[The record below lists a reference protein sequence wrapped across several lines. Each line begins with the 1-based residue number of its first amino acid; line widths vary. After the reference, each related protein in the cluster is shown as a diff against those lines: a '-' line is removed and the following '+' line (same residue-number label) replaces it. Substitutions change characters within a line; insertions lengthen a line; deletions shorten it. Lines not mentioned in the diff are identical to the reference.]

1 MLLFGLGNLVYVVVL
16 IINAIAV
23 LSEDRF
29 LARIGWGRTQ
39 AEPGFGAT
47 YDSTSVKAKSVNLI
61 ASVRT
66 VMRNQ
71 AGCKTVEGTPQ
82 LTRNCPPQYRSS
94 SSIPLSSSTSSFSVE
109 FLARRA
115 SLPYHHTRSQT
126 TPPMADLSSSSGSRA
141 PTPSIISANSGNID
155 SSLCH
160 KVNAKRS
167 IRAKNK

>member
-66 VMRNQ
+66 VMR
-71 AGCKTVEGTPQ
+71 
-82 LTRNCPPQYRSS
+82 
-94 SSIPLSSSTSSFSVE
+94 IPLIVINT
-109 FLARRA
+109 
-115 SLPYHHTRSQT
+115 
-126 TPPMADLSSSSGSRA
+126 
-141 PTPSIISANSGNID
+141 IIIVYELILG
-155 SSLCH
+155 
-160 KVNAKRS
+160 
-167 IRAKNK
+167 